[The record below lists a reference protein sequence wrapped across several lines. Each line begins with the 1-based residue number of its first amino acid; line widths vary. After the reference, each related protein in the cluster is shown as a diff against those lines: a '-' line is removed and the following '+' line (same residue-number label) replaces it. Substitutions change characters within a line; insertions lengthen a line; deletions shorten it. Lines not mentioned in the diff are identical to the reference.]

1 MLTNA
6 LENKS
11 PNNLMLHLGK
21 KKTMPLTKNSKN
33 HEMDLRVDYF
43 GNVITHGGKQKI
55 SFIDNISKTKFEE
68 IINIANYKEYN
79 KNDEQAHIQKNGCCL
94 IY

>member
-1 MLTNA
+1 MNE

-11 PNNLMLHLGK
+11 PNNLMIKLGK
-21 KKTMPLTKNSKN
+21 KKTMPLSKNSKN
-33 HEMDLRVDYF
+33 QELDLRLDYF
-43 GNVITHGGKQKI
+43 GNVIMHGGKQKI
-55 SFIDNISKTKFEE
+55 SFIDKISKAKFVE

-79 KNDEQAHIQKNGCCL
+79 KNDEQTHIQKNGCCL

>member
-1 MLTNA
+1 MNT

-11 PNNLMLHLGK
+11 PRNLMVQIGK

-33 HEMDLRVDYF
+33 HELDLRLDYF
-43 GNVITHGGKQKI
+43 GNVITRGGKQKI
-55 SFIDNISKTKFEE
+55 SFIDKISKAKFEE

-79 KNDEQAHIQKNGCCL
+79 KNDEQTHVQKMDVV
-94 IY
+94 